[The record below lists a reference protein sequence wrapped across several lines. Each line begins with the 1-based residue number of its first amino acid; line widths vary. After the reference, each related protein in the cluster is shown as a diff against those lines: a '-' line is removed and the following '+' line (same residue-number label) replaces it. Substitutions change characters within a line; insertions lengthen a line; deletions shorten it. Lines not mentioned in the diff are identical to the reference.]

1 MYPGFITPD
10 GLPPDS
16 NPPSGPQY
24 LPEFITRRH
33 RSHPWPLR
41 DRYDRHLPNRTA
53 EERRETQRLEDHRS
67 QILASMVPS
76 SFNHLGSPGPTL
88 PRSVRHRAANLS
100 EGEISVLDLG
110 PSLQPS
116 LGTTPTPISRIRHN
130 GGLMS
135 ENPALYTALA
145 SLATDDD
152 GNEQRLRTDDLESEA
167 VSSASEVSNPHPLS
181 HRQRRQNI
189 IIPRCSGPVN
199 FGPRSVRQLRDSRV
213 ASSGDVQ
220 NLGHGY
226 GYGYGYSMQDNHLYF
241 SDESNGHIMAGSVP
255 HSPRSP
261 PAPLRRVLYPADYYI
276 VLAPEQSNLRN
287 VEQANDLTPGDSSVN
302 PLDVDEQRRQS
313 DTS

>member
-1 MYPGFITPD
+1 MA
-10 GLPPDS
+10 
-16 NPPSGPQY
+16 Q
-24 LPEFITRRH
+24 
-33 RSHPWPLR
+33 
-41 DRYDRHLPNRTA
+41 
-53 EERRETQRLEDHRS
+53 
-67 QILASMVPS
+67 PS
-76 SFNHLGSPGPTL
+76 SNHLGSPGLTL
-88 PRSVRHRAANLS
+88 PRSIRHRAANLS
-100 EGEISVLDLG
+100 ESEISVLDLG

-116 LGTTPTPISRIRHN
+116 LRTTPTPISRIRRN
-130 GGLMS
+130 GVLMS

-152 GNEQRLRTDDLESEA
+152 GNEQRLCTDDLESEA
-167 VSSASEVSNPHPLS
+167 VSSASEVSNPDPLS

-189 IIPRCSGPVN
+189 IIPRYPGPVS
-199 FGPRSVRQLRDSRV
+199 FGPRPVRQLRDSRV

-226 GYGYGYSMQDNHLYF
+226 GYGYGYSMRENHLYF

-261 PAPLRRVLYPADYYI
+261 PAPLRRVLYPVDYYI

-287 VEQANDLTPGDSSVN
+287 VEQANDATPGDSSAN

-313 DTS
+313 ETS

>member
-1 MYPGFITPD
+1 MFSGFITAD
-10 GLPPDS
+10 GLPLYS
-16 NPPSGPQY
+16 NPPSRPQY
-24 LPEFITRRH
+24 LPEFITRH
-33 RSHPWPLR
+33 HQSHPWPLR

-53 EERRETQRLEDHRS
+53 EERRETQRLEDHRN
-67 QILASMVPS
+67 QILASMAPS
-76 SFNHLGSPGPTL
+76 SSSHLGYPGPTL
-88 PRSVRHRAANLS
+88 PRSVRHRPANLS

-116 LGTTPTPISRIRHN
+116 LETTPTPISRIRRN

-135 ENPALYTALA
+135 ENPGLYTALA

-152 GNEQRLRTDDLESEA
+152 GNERQLRTEDLESEA

-181 HRQRRQNI
+181 QRQRRQNI
-189 IIPRCSGPVN
+189 IIPRCPGPVSY
-199 FGPRSVRQLRDSRV
+199 GPRPVRQLRDSRV

-241 SDESNGHIMAGSVP
+241 SDELNSHIMARSVP

-261 PAPLRRVLYPADYYI
+261 PAPLRRVLYPVDYYI
-276 VLAPEQSNLRN
+276 VLATEQSNLRN
-287 VEQANDLTPGDSSVN
+287 VEQANDPTPGDSSTN

-313 DTS
+313 DTG